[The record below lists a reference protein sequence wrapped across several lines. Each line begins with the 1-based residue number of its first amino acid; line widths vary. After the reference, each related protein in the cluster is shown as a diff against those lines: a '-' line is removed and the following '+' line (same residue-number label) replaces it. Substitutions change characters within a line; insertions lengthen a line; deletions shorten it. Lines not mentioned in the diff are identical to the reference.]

1 MHRIDDGQTPLHQ
14 VSLCSEYQGHD
25 YPHFAQLMLKHGA
38 DVNARDK
45 DQETPLHSA
54 SCMSKL
60 EVARVLLDHG
70 ANIHARNVQGQ
81 TPLHIVSRGILPLRK
96 I

>member
-1 MHRIDDGQTPLHQ
+1 
-14 VSLCSEYQGHD
+14 
-25 YPHFAQLMLKHGA
+25 MLEHGA

-45 DQETPLHSA
+45 DQATPLHSA
-54 SCMSKL
+54 SFMSKL

-81 TPLHIVSRGILPLRK
+81 TPLHIVSQGIHSLAKYLSLTLWSYY
-96 I
+96 